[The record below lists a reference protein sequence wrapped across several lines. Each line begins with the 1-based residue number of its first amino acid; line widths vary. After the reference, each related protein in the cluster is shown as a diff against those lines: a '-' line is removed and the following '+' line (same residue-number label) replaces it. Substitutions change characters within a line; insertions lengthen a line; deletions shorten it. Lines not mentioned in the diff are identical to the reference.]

1 MTTTVTAGTHQYYIT
16 VSTSVSPYYTSV
28 WNPKATEI
36 IKTTVTSTIEGSSWI
51 YDQSVFTYALGTGAA
66 VTTVTEPVTATSF
79 EYDPVT
85 TLKPPPTCAQTSC
98 TIEPDCR
105 ACDVEGG
112 TVELLYWADMTK
124 ATSWQSL
131 VAIPSS
137 ASPVTARYKNYTLTS
152 PTVYIEF
159 RTAYATNA
167 CGWTIGG
174 TYPGALVPIH
184 PASLF
189 SIQTQFDFFVTA
201 LSSNTAKTSFYQS
214 ASFNFADLSG
224 MAPAS
229 VYYAQPSCF
238 EHGCG
243 TIYNDYHPV
252 LVVPSQVRSLDPAWK
267 TCGLDFRGS
276 WDPPIALQPGGV
288 VAAVTTET
296 PATYTATAIP
306 ESTGEQPAK
315 ETGAM
320 ISDPS
325 SVVSGPASLVVSFP
339 SATYTAKS
347 TRPSTAIIEDPVESA
362 PVYESQASASTQP
375 EQGSDETHPGTDT
388 VTSMG
393 KSTAAT
399 ATGISAESP
408 DDTSMAI
415 THTTR
420 VVSYAGPSSLS
431 SASSIETEGSSA
443 SAFSPSNA
451 YDVLTAALPPTSTA
465 FVGIVTDP
473 SGILHTIAQEP
484 AGYVFDSS
492 TTVSPGK
499 VATISGLGVVSAGV
513 DDQVYGFAS
522 TSGVGVMRSSTGST
536 ATTSA
541 ASLPVVASDSS
552 YFPSVIIRTVTREGT
567 TSSTPASGARAAS
580 PRTRSELAVIAALGL
595 LIPLCSNL

>member
-16 VSTSVSPYYTSV
+16 VSTSVSPYHTSV

-36 IKTTVTSTIEGSSWI
+36 IETTVTSTIEGSSWI

-85 TLKPPPTCAQTSC
+85 TLKPPPTCVQTSC

-137 ASPVTARYKNYTLTS
+137 ASPVTARYKDYTLTS

-189 SIQTQFDFFVTA
+189 SIQAQFDFFVTT

-238 EHGCG
+238 
-243 TIYNDYHPV
+243 
-252 LVVPSQVRSLDPAWK
+252 
-267 TCGLDFRGS
+267 
-276 WDPPIALQPGGV
+276 
-288 VAAVTTET
+288 
-296 PATYTATAIP
+296 TATAMP

-315 ETGAM
+315 ETGAT
-320 ISDPS
+320 ISDLS
-325 SVVSGPASLVVSFP
+325 SGVSRPASLIASFP

-347 TRPSTAIIEDPVESA
+347 TSSSTANIEGPVESA
-362 PVYESQASASTQP
+362 PPYDSQVSAFAQSTQA
-375 EQGSDETHPGTDT
+375 SDETHPETDS
-388 VTSMG
+388 VTSVA
-393 KSTAAT
+393 KSAVAT
-399 ATGISAESP
+399 ATDPAESP

-431 SASSIETEGSSA
+431 SILSMETSASSTST
-443 SAFSPSNA
+443 FSPSNA
-451 YDVLTAALPPTSTA
+451 YDVLTAALPPTTTA
-465 FVGIVTDP
+465 VIAIVTDP
-473 SGILHTIAQEP
+473 TGDLHTIAQEP
-484 AGYVFDSS
+484 EGYVVDST
-492 TTVSPGK
+492 TTVSPGHA
-499 VATISGLGVVSAGV
+499 ATISGLGLVSVGNNG
-513 DDQVYGFAS
+513 QVYGMAS
-522 TSGVGVMRSSTGST
+522 VQITTARSTVRSAYSTGST

-552 YFPSVIIRTVTREGT
+552 YLPSVIIRTVTREGT

-580 PRTRSELAVIAALGL
+580 PRTRSELAIIAALGL